1 MYLVL
6 ENERKKTIFNILG
19 RPSSIPVRKRDDEF
33 CVNRMDVS
41 EDAGSHF
48 LFGRR
53 SVDGIGAGGHSL
65 VDCSNGSKYTNPICN
80 GWTES
85 NLI

>member
-41 EDAGSHF
+41 EDAGS
-48 LFGRR
+48 
-53 SVDGIGAGGHSL
+53 
-65 VDCSNGSKYTNPICN
+65 NGSKYTNPICN